1 MCSWETRAHRGGLP
15 SNFGGANPPD
25 ERKEGDAD
33 GYIFGLDPDRYTHCI
48 PDWSVLSDLPGKE
61 IAATIRSSDGWL

>member
-1 MCSWETRAHRGGLP
+1 MLRCVHGKPEHIEAAYP

-61 IAATIRSSDGWL
+61 IAANYCE

>member
-1 MCSWETRAHRGGLP
+1 MLYWQYGKSEHIKAAYPPLI
-15 SNFGGANPPD
+15 GGANPPD

-61 IAATIRSSDGWL
+61 IAANYCE